1 MGFWVKIRFLVS
13 QVNHPSLKSKST
25 LSMLSF
31 WEQKNFLNYDLIV
44 VGAGFTGLSAAI
56 NFKKK
61 HKKAK
66 VLVIDRGVFPS
77 GASTKNAGFACF
89 GSLTEI
95 LDDFWS
101 MTPDEVLQLVEKR
114 YTGLTQIRKQFGDQA
129 LRYQHRNGYE
139 ILGEEQLEALDQL
152 PNINHLLKKIFKKE
166 VFSVVK
172 DSSKFGFSE
181 TVKAVVKNRF
191 EGELDPGAY
200 LNALWEKA
208 SGLGVRILSGVS
220 VLEVNHEEGKVLAEK
235 KDKKEIF
242 EFVGERVAICTNA
255 FTKKLWPESPLEPG
269 RGLILLSKPIEGGIP
284 WKGGFH
290 LDRGYVYFREVEGR
304 LLLGGARNK
313 DFEKEKTTE
322 FEVNPVIKD
331 HLNRL
336 AQEVIF
342 PGRPV
347 EWEMEWTGIMAFG
360 AKKSPIIQQIGKK
373 TAVAVRL
380 GGMGVA
386 IGWQVGKELSE
397 LLSDL

>member
-1 MGFWVKIRFLVS
+1 
-13 QVNHPSLKSKST
+13 
-25 LSMLSF
+25 MLSY

-56 NFKKK
+56 HFKKQ

-66 VLVIDRGVFPS
+66 VLVFDRGVFPS

-101 MTPDEVLQLVEKR
+101 MTPEEVLQLVEKR
-114 YTGLTQIRKQFGDQA
+114 YSGLTQIRKQFGDRA

-139 ILGEEQLEALDQL
+139 ILGEEQLEALEQL
-152 PNINHLLKKIFKKE
+152 DSINHLLKKIFKKE
-166 VFSVVK
+166 VFSPVK
-172 DSSKFGFSE
+172 DPSKFGFSE
-181 TVKAVVKNRF
+181 HVEAVVKNRC

-208 SGLGVRILSGVS
+208 SHFGIRIISGVT
-220 VLEVNHEEGKVLAEK
+220 VVEVDHEEGRVLAEK
-235 KDKKEIF
+235 KDRKEVF
-242 EFVGERVAICTNA
+242 EFAGERVAICTNA
-255 FTKKLWPESPLEPG
+255 FTQKLWPGSPLEPG

-290 LDRGYVYFREVEGR
+290 LDRGYVYFREVDGR

-322 FEVNPVIKD
+322 FEVNPTIKA
-331 HLNRL
+331 HLEKL

-342 PGRPV
+342 PGRPL

-360 AKKSPIIQQIGKK
+360 SKKSPIIQQIGKK

>member
-1 MGFWVKIRFLVS
+1 
-13 QVNHPSLKSKST
+13 
-25 LSMLSF
+25 MLSF

-44 VGAGFTGLSAAI
+44 VGAGFTGLSTAI
-56 NFKKK
+56 HFKKQ

-114 YTGLTQIRKQFGDQA
+114 YAGLTQIRKQFGDKA

-139 ILGEEQLEALDQL
+139 ILGQEQLDALEQL
-152 PNINHLLKKIFKKE
+152 DSINHLLKKIFKKE
-166 VFSVVK
+166 VFSQVK
-172 DSSKFGFSE
+172 DPSKFGFSDY
-181 TVKAVVKNRF
+181 VKAVVKNRF

-200 LNALWEKA
+200 VNALWEKA
-208 SGLGVRILSGVS
+208 SHLGIRIISGVT
-220 VLEVNHEEGKVLAEK
+220 VVEVDHEGGRVLAEK

-255 FTKKLWPESPLEPG
+255 FTQKLWPASPLEPG
-269 RGLILLSKPIEGGIP
+269 RGLILLSKPVAGGIP

-322 FEVNPVIKD
+322 FEVNPTIKT
-331 HLNRL
+331 HLERL

-342 PGRPV
+342 PGRAL

-360 AKKSPIIQQIGKK
+360 TKKSPIIQQIGKK

>member
-1 MGFWVKIRFLVS
+1 
-13 QVNHPSLKSKST
+13 
-25 LSMLSF
+25 MLSF

-44 VGAGFTGLSAAI
+44 VGAGFTGLSTAI
-56 NFKKK
+56 HFKKQ

-114 YTGLTQIRKQFGDQA
+114 YAGLTQIRKQFGDKA

-139 ILGEEQLEALDQL
+139 ILGQEQLEALEQL
-152 PNINHLLKKIFKKE
+152 DSINHLLKKIFKKE
-166 VFSVVK
+166 VFSQVK
-172 DSSKFGFSE
+172 DPSKFGFSDY
-181 TVKAVVKNRF
+181 VKAVVKNRF

-200 LNALWEKA
+200 VNALWEKA
-208 SGLGVRILSGVS
+208 SHLGVRIISGVT
-220 VLEVNHEEGKVLAEK
+220 VVEVDHEGGRVLAEK

-255 FTKKLWPESPLEPG
+255 FTQKLWPASPLEPG
-269 RGLILLSKPIEGGIP
+269 RGLILLSKPVAGGIP

-322 FEVNPVIKD
+322 FEVNPTIKT
-331 HLNRL
+331 HLERL

-342 PGRPV
+342 PGRAL

-360 AKKSPIIQQIGKK
+360 TKKSPIIQQIGKK